1 MLNKVT
7 VKTFFASGCFSSQFA
22 IRALCVNGMAIIS
35 ILLIGCSLIQS
46 QRLCENNDN
55 PVATISP
62 CQGPTGTTITI
73 TPGRQLP
80 SPPGTLVFKRVV
92 GNGVPAQVITQIS
105 SNTVSSPPQ
114 LCMVENGRWEVWLS
128 LANGQSQGKI
138 GAFWTTGCVGGTA
151 TGLGISP
158 GANNAPSP
166 NELIILAP
174 ITINVDNEVY
184 VKTKNTSQSYIKHID
199 STVPDVATGTEW
211 GTNEVKVR
219 GKSPGTTTISFFDAN
234 TGTLYRIQVT
244 VVKTKPDPGPGG
256 SGAVK
261 SSAFDA
267 CLVGTWVATTVKPT
281 SSFIEDG
288 GDGFRITFE
297 QDGTQTIDYSMMKP
311 FQLRPNQFGSRDSQ
325 TYSGTASARI
335 STENNKAKI
344 EQIIKAGA
352 VFHGSK
358 VNEAPPMPMPG
369 LGFAGLGDTSG
380 DNSYTCTRDSLEYQG
395 SMHANRTPNVTIKL
409 TRQN

>member
-1 MLNKVT
+1 M
-7 VKTFFASGCFSSQFA
+7 
-22 IRALCVNGMAIIS
+22 R
-35 ILLIGCSLIQS
+35 ILLKISATTLLTVVAGCAFAPS

-62 CQGPTGTTITI
+62 CEGPTGTTITV

-80 SPPGTLVFKRVV
+80 SAPGTLVFKRVV
-92 GNGVPAQVITQIS
+92 ANGVPAQVIAQIS
-105 SNTVSSPPQ
+105 GGTVSSPPQ
-114 LCMVENGRWEVWLS
+114 LCMGGNGRWEVWLS
-128 LANGQSQGKI
+128 LADGQSQGKI
-138 GAFWTTGCVGGTA
+138 GAFWSTGCVGGTS
-151 TGLGISP
+151 TGLGNSP
-158 GANNAPSP
+158 GGSNNSPSP
-166 NELIILAP
+166 NELIILPP

-184 VKTKNTSQSYIKHID
+184 VKTKNTSQSYIKNID
-199 STVPDVATGTEW
+199 STAPEVATGTEW

-219 GKSPGTTTISFFDAN
+219 GKRPGTTTISFFDAN

-244 VVKTKPDPGPGG
+244 VVRKGENPPPGG
-256 SGAVK
+256 SGAAK

-267 CLVGTWVATTVKPT
+267 CLVGTWVATTVTPASPSYIT
-281 SSFIEDG
+281 GG
-288 GDGFRITFE
+288 GDGFRVTFE
-297 QDGTQTIDYSMMKP
+297 QDGTQTVDYSTMKP
-311 FQLRPNQFGSRDSQ
+311 FQLGYDSQ
-325 TYSGTASARI
+325 IYSGVASARI

-352 VFHGSK
+352 VLQGSK

-409 TRQN
+409 IRQN

>member
-1 MLNKVT
+1 MANRQSQK
-7 VKTFFASGCFSSQFA
+7 SSLT
-22 IRALCVNGMAIIS
+22 RL
-35 ILLIGCSLIQS
+35 LLIGSSAILFVVLSGCARVPG

-55 PVATISP
+55 PVATIGP
-62 CQGPTGTTITI
+62 CEGPTGTTITV
-73 TPGRQLP
+73 TPGKQLP
-80 SPPGTLVFKRVV
+80 SAPGTLVFKRVV
-92 GNGVPAQVITQIS
+92 ANGVPAQVITQIS

-138 GAFWTTGCVGGTA
+138 GAFWTTGCVGGTS

-158 GANNAPSP
+158 GTNNAPSP

-184 VKTKNTSQSYIKHID
+184 VKTKNTSQSYIKNIG
-199 STVPDVATGTEW
+199 STVPEVATGTEW
-211 GTNEVKVR
+211 GTNDIKVR

-244 VVKTKPDPGPGG
+244 VVRKGENPPPGG
-256 SGAVK
+256 SGAAK
-261 SSAFDA
+261 SNAFDA

-281 SSFIEDG
+281 SSFIDGG
-288 GDGFRITFE
+288 GDGFRVTFE
-297 QDGTQTIDYSMMKP
+297 QDGTQTVDYSTMKP
-311 FQLRPNQFGSRDSQ
+311 FDFKPNQFGSRDSQ

-335 STENNKAKI
+335 STENSKAKI

-352 VFHGSK
+352 VLHGSK
-358 VNEAPPMPMPG
+358 VNETPPMPMPG
-369 LGFAGLGDTSG
+369 LGFAGLGDTSA

-395 SMHANRTPNVTIKL
+395 SMHSDKRPNVKITL
-409 TRQN
+409 TRQGN